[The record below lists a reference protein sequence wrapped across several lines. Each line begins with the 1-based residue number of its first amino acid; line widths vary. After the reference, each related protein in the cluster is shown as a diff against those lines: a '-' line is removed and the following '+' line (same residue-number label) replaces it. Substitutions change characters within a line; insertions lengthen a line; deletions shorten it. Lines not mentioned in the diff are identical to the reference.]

1 MKGTMMIE
9 IDKYTIFSSNKM
21 TLQDLSKDDSDKAN
35 IKYMTNSKVMAVD
48 FDKAKTI
55 FTNKLALSEEVAD
68 SVDAILQTDKGIFFI
83 EFKNG
88 RMKNEKPKVKS
99 KIKDSL
105 LIFGEI
111 THTTIA
117 DTRKEIE
124 FILVYNEEKNPMPHQ
139 RKEYASPSC
148 ISIGKILHEKAKEEF
163 VRFDLERNKGLYFRD
178 VHTYTK
184 EEFQKFIDNI

>member
-1 MKGTMMIE
+1 MIE
-9 IDKYTIFSSNKM
+9 IDKYTIFSENRE
-21 TLQDLSKDDSDKAN
+21 TLQELSKDDSDKN
-35 IKYMTNSKVMAVD
+35 NVKYMTDSKTMAVD

-55 FTNKLALSEEVAD
+55 FTNNLSLSEEVAD

-88 RMKNEKPKVKS
+88 RMRNEKAKVKS

-105 LIFGEI
+105 LMFGEI
-111 THTTIA
+111 TCTTIA

-124 FILVYNEEKNPMPHQ
+124 FILVYNEEKNPAPHQ

-148 ISIGKILHEKAKEEF
+148 ISIGKILHKKAKEEF
-163 VRFDLERNKGLYFRD
+163 IRFDLERNKGLYFKD
-178 VHTYTK
+178 VHTYTE
-184 EEFQKFIDNI
+184 EEFRNFIENI